1 MALKT
6 MFATLKKENA
16 KNSFGNI
23 IAVAN
28 ESAEIR
34 DTFMEEMDT
43 PIEVDLNDPDAE
55 EKFKDEALNSEDMD
69 ELIDSIPET
78 EIDDASVAVG
88 KLTNQN
94 IPVNPDEY
102 IGAPM
107 EESMLDIDVFVPDTE
122 EE

>member
-43 PIEVDLNDPDAE
+43 PIEVDINDPDAE

>member
-55 EKFKDEALNSEDMD
+55 EKFKDAILFLKLKLMMLLLLLVNSPIRIF
-69 ELIDSIPET
+69 L
-78 EIDDASVAVG
+78 
-88 KLTNQN
+88 
-94 IPVNPDEY
+94 
-102 IGAPM
+102 
-107 EESMLDIDVFVPDTE
+107 
-122 EE
+122 